1 MAQYSAV
8 PTSEEAADFHQSSS
22 GNAPTS
28 TFSFDEK
35 PLSSAQTRVQKC
47 VAWCRNNARSFL
59 PSYCQASRGGTG
71 RKLRSTAY
79 LDALRGYASVFVY
92 FVHVFPSTDQTNWRF
107 IPFVSTMFSGR
118 GMVALFFV
126 ISGYA
131 LCYSLLLSMYKQD
144 EGHLLNSLASSTF
157 RRFTRLYGST
167 AVALLIAFAML
178 RLQLYDGMW
187 SRDIYMDSFFEQ
199 FVDVLR
205 DIWYSS
211 NPFGNIH
218 DLDIGISAKYLPQT
232 WTIPVEYRG
241 SVMLFAFCTAFCKVS
256 PRTRMAF
263 TWLVIFAGFAWQTVY
278 VSNFMFGL
286 FIADLAIYRQ
296 QRHGLLA
303 GTLPTSTTT
312 LPDTDTPPPQ
322 SQSLRSKTLHTL
334 LLLTGLYLLGQPW
347 ADDSLLFL
355 NYPWPYLKSFARWY
369 WNRYDVHTFWYG
381 WGGFATVYA
390 LEFYPA
396 LQRPLLA
403 RFSQYL
409 GHISFGI
416 YLMHVP
422 FGLGVKRIYLDV
434 WRAEILGDGN
444 LALFVVFLLTTAIVF
459 TAGDYFTMLDAKVVR
474 FARWLQG
481 RVFVT
486 WPTRH

>member
-1 MAQYSAV
+1 MALYSAV
-8 PTSEEAADFHQSSS
+8 PTSEEAADSHRISPDV
-22 GNAPTS
+22 APTS
-28 TFSFDEK
+28 IFSFAEK
-35 PLSSAQTRVQKC
+35 PLSYHQNRLQRC
-47 VAWCRNNARSFL
+47 VTWCKDNVSSIL
-59 PSYCQASRGGTG
+59 PSYCQPSRGAG

-79 LDALRGYASVFVY
+79 LDALRGYAAVFVY
-92 FVHVFPSTDQTNWRF
+92 FVHVYPSTDPTNWRF

-118 GMVALFFV
+118 GMVAIFFV

-131 LCYSLLLSMYKQD
+131 LSYSLLLSMYKQD
-144 EGHLLNSLASSTF
+144 EGHLLSSLASSTF

-167 AVALLIAFAML
+167 AVALLVAFAML
-178 RLQLYDGMW
+178 RLKLYDGMW
-187 SRDIYMDSFFEQ
+187 NREIYMDSFFDQ
-199 FVDVLR
+199 LVDVLR

-256 PRTRMAF
+256 PRTRMGF

-296 QRHGLLA
+296 QHHRSIS
-303 GTLPTSTTT
+303 TLPTTSTPTNP
-312 LPDTDTPPPQ
+312 PDTAHSQAP
-322 SQSLRSKTLHTL
+322 QSLRSKVLHTL

-347 ADDSLLFL
+347 GHDSLLFL

-369 WNRYDVHTFWYG
+369 WGRDDVHTFWYG

-396 LQRPLLA
+396 LQRPLLV

-409 GHISFGI
+409 GEISFGI

-422 FGLGVKRIYLDV
+422 FGLGIKRIYLDV
-434 WRAEILGDGN
+434 WRSEVLGDGN
-444 LALFVVFLLTTAIVF
+444 IAQFFVFLLTTALVF
-459 TAGDYFTMLDAKVVR
+459 TAGDYFTMVDNKVVR

-486 WPTRH
+486 WPSRH